1 MLQKCLLLPNYSIRV
16 CLTGKIIDGGIGY
29 GLEFPAEYMFYTN
42 VKAIKWA
49 KRTLDSFGRNRNVEK
64 CFKTFKIKSF

>member
-16 CLTGKIIDGGIGY
+16 CLTGKIIDGGIGS

-49 KRTLDSFGRNRNVEK
+49 KRTLDSVDRNRNVKK

>member
-1 MLQKCLLLPNYSIRV
+1 MLQKFLLLPNYSIRV
-16 CLTGKIIDGGIGY
+16 CVTGKIIDRGIAY
-29 GLEFPAEYMFYTN
+29 GLEIPAEYMFYTN

-49 KRTLDSFGRNRNVEK
+49 KRTLDSFDRNRNVKK